1 MRLYLSSE
9 RLGARAGALLDLLGA
24 PAADSVSG
32 NDNRSRVAIIANGYD
47 NCTPLGRDPYLA
59 ELYDPIAEFRGLG
72 LVPEELDLRAY
83 FGDPQSLRRRLAAFG
98 LVWVMGGNSFILRRA
113 MRQSGFDG
121 VIRDLLAADAIAYG
135 GYAAGAVV
143 AGPSLRG
150 LELMDDP
157 WEVPPGYDEPLI
169 WTGLGLT
176 AFAIVPHFR
185 SRHPEAASAEK
196 VVSYM
201 RARRTRFR
209 AISDG
214 EVIVRIGKLERL
226 AS

>member
-9 RLGARAGALLDLLGA
+9 RLGERAGALLDMLGA
-24 PAADSVSG
+24 GPAG
-32 NDNRSRVAIIANGYD
+32 TRVAVIANGYD
-47 NCTPLGRDPYLA
+47 TSSPLGRDPYLS
-59 ELYDPIAEFRGLG
+59 ELYDPISEFRRLG
-72 LVPEELDLRAY
+72 LMPEELDLRAY
-83 FGDPQSLRRRLAAFG
+83 FGDPRSLRQRLGAFG
-98 LVWVMGGNSFILRRA
+98 LIWVMGGNSFILRRA
-113 MRQSGFDG
+113 MRQSGFDS
-121 VIRDLLAADAIAYG
+121 VIRELLSADAIAYG

-157 WEVPPGYDEPLI
+157 WEVPSGYDEPLV

-176 AFAIVPHFR
+176 PFVIVPHFR
-185 SRHPEAASAEK
+185 SRHREAASAEK

-201 RARRTRFR
+201 RVRRTRFR

-214 EVIVRIGKLERL
+214 EVIVRVGKLERL

>member
-24 PAADSVSG
+24 PAADSVSV
-32 NDNRSRVAIIANGYD
+32 NDNRARVAIIANGYD

-59 ELYDPIAEFRGLG
+59 ELYDPIAEFHRLG

-83 FGDPQSLRRRLAAFG
+83 FGDPQSLRQRLAAFG

-135 GYAAGAVV
+135 G
-143 AGPSLRG
+143 
-150 LELMDDP
+150 
-157 WEVPPGYDEPLI
+157 
-169 WTGLGLT
+169 
-176 AFAIVPHFR
+176 
-185 SRHPEAASAEK
+185 
-196 VVSYM
+196 
-201 RARRTRFR
+201 
-209 AISDG
+209 
-214 EVIVRIGKLERL
+214 
-226 AS
+226 